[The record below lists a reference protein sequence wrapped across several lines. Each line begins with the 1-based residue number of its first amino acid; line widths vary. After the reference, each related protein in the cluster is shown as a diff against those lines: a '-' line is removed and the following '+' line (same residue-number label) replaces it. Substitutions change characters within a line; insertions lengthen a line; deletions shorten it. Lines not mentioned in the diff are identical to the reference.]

1 MSRDVPD
8 PGGAEAPDLAEA
20 TMLEILAVVL
30 EGLAAGA
37 PVVALRVADPD
48 RGRGL
53 YAGELVDLG
62 GRACVHRPLRVWL
75 DLAERLRL
83 RLLTPRPCAGGLVE
97 LRLEPLD
104 AAAPWRA
111 DDGDPRERYGAASPF
126 QRISKLEEPDLL
138 LDVADALDRVDPPA
152 DARVLG
158 LGINRGD
165 ELALLCALRPALAER
180 GSFVGV
186 DHSASALALAR
197 DRVPAADLRLVVA
210 DLRDLERLD
219 LGAPFDLVVAFGALQ
234 SPGVDDRALLRHLV
248 QARLRPT
255 GALLLTLPN
264 SRYVDGEQLYGARM
278 RNFAQPELSL
288 LIKDVAFYRRYLQ
301 QHRRQVFVTGK
312 RELLITAVARD
323 AAAPAG

>member
-1 MSRDVPD
+1 MSREVHE
-8 PGGAEAPDLAEA
+8 PGADAPDLAEA

-30 EGLAAGA
+30 EELAAGA
-37 PVVALRVADPD
+37 PIVALRVADPD
-48 RGRGL
+48 LGRGRDPGEIVEL
-53 YAGELVDLG
+53 AGRPLL
-62 GRACVHRPLRVWL
+62 HRPLRVWL

-83 RLLTPRPCAGGLVE
+83 RLLTPRPCGRGLVE

-104 AAAPWRA
+104 ASAPWRA
-111 DDGDPRERYGAASPF
+111 EGAVRERYGADSPF

-138 LDVADALDRVDPPA
+138 LDVADALDRIDPPA

-197 DRVPAADLRLVVA
+197 ERVPAADLRLVDA
-210 DLRDLERLD
+210 DLRELDGID

-248 QARLRPT
+248 QDRLRPT
-255 GALLLTLPN
+255 GALLLSLPN
-264 SRYVDGEQLYGARM
+264 SRYVDGAQLYGARM
-278 RNFAQPELSL
+278 RNFSQPELSL
-288 LIKDVAFYRRYLQ
+288 LIKDLAFYRRYLQ
-301 QHRRQVFVTGK
+301 QHRRQVFITGK
-312 RELLITAVARD
+312 REVLVTAVARGEN
-323 AAAPAG
+323 PRS